1 MSNQAGGEGRSRE
14 ESKSSFR
21 TAGEDDSKRESTESE
36 ALWGAVGAEATKWE
50 RSIEQWPHDAESS
63 MESEKSITHIH
74 TGALAPTDTVSPL
87 THLTTSRPNGH
98 EKTLSHTHTH
108 THTHTAH
115 TQGTHA
121 GTHAHALSVVR
132 SSSEISAACRA
143 GSRGGMWGVEVVGST
158 RDAASSSVTA
168 SRHTSC

>member
-1 MSNQAGGEGRSRE
+1 MVGHSRRRGWSMSNQAGGEGRSRE

-108 THTHTAH
+108 THTHTGYTRGYTRAR
-115 TQGTHA
+115 T
-121 GTHAHALSVVR
+121 LSCSFQFRR
-132 SSSEISAACRA
+132 SVLRA
-143 GSRGGMWGVEVVGST
+143 ERAPEEGCGGLRW
-158 RDAASSSVTA
+158 
-168 SRHTSC
+168 